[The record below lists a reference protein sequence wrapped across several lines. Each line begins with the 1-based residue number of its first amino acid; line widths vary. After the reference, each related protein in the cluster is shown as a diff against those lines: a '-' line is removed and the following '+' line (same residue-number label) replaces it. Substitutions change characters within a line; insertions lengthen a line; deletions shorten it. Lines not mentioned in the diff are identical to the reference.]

1 MGWGVRNSQVAGKLF
16 EFYVLLFDLTPE
28 TEHILVLLM
37 PAVKQVVPTHFAM
50 ASSRSLMAF

>member
-16 EFYVLLFDLTPE
+16 EFYVLFDLTPE

-37 PAVKQVVPTHFAM
+37 PAVKQVMPTHFAM